1 MKVVLVDVP
10 DALDKLVAAFASD
23 AQMLLET
30 GLLSRD
36 GQTRVWLAHIGT
48 KGDLP
53 ALVKLGGMKRSFSN
67 VPRGPSSKRAC
78 RGICHACMAGQEL
91 DANQGRAAV
100 PFEDFSPNAAW
111 VSTRFQELPWDVT
124 PPIVQ
129 GLHLSEEDQTS
140 FFNIDLWHNCHMG
153 ICKHFCASSFIGI
166 LESDLDA
173 VPRVGMEAKFQWI
186 TQIYLNYFK
195 SRRADAARALN
206 LALST
211 LYRSGYWLQKEKA
224 ALLAKLMFRF
234 LALYAKCAELTLRQG
249 KRRFAMVPKLHM
261 LAHAAFDLQ
270 DQSSRAEWAHNPLA
284 MTNQIQEDFIGRPS
298 RISRRVN
305 IRSLHKS
312 LIMRTLIVYQ
322 DSWRVADS
330 DERGMDGYP
339 DV

>member
-1 MKVVLVDVP
+1 MFWIV
-10 DALDKLVAAFASD
+10 
-23 AQMLLET
+23 LLE
-30 GLLSRD
+30 
-36 GQTRVWLAHIGT
+36 
-48 KGDLP
+48 
-53 ALVKLGGMKRSFSN
+53 
-67 VPRGPSSKRAC
+67 
-78 RGICHACMAGQEL
+78 
-91 DANQGRAAV
+91 
-100 PFEDFSPNAAW
+100 
-111 VSTRFQELPWDVT
+111 
-124 PPIVQ
+124 
-129 GLHLSEEDQTS
+129 
-140 FFNIDLWHNCHMG
+140 
-153 ICKHFCASSFIGI
+153 
-166 LESDLDA
+166 
-173 VPRVGMEAKFQWI
+173 
-186 TQIYLNYFK
+186 
-195 SRRADAARALN
+195 ADAARALN